1 MFQQAQHVESTGNG
15 LARGTNESMQHV
27 AAMRDSAP
35 RSVTVLGSTG
45 SVGCNTIDLIQRNP
59 EAFSVEALTAYSNVK
74 LLADQARH
82 LRARC
87 AVVGDSGK
95 YFELKEA
102 LSGTGIE
109 AAAGPTAV
117 AEAGNRP
124 AEWVMA
130 AIVGAAGLEATL
142 AAVRRGAVVALA
154 NKETLVCAGSL
165 ILAEIARHR
174 ATLLPVDSEHS
185 AIYQVFDF
193 EHQDAVEKIILT
205 ASGGPFRKL
214 DRAAMAAV
222 TPAQAVAHPNWDMGA
237 KISVDSAT
245 MMNKGLELIEAHH
258 LFGLPESQIDI
269 VVHPQSV
276 IHSLVAYTDG
286 SVLAQLGSPDMRT
299 PIAYALGWPKRMP
312 TPAKRLDLAA
322 IGSLTFENPDP
333 IRFPALRLAREALKS
348 GGTAPAVLNA
358 ANEVAVCA
366 FLKGQIG
373 FLDIAETVERTL
385 EAIPVEPLASL
396 DHLRQ
401 IDTAA
406 RERASLNLRRNSL
419 GLAH

>member
-1 MFQQAQHVESTGNG
+1 
-15 LARGTNESMQHV
+15 
-27 AAMRDSAP
+27 
-35 RSVTVLGSTG
+35 
-45 SVGCNTIDLIQRNP
+45 
-59 EAFSVEALTAYSNVK
+59 
-74 LLADQARH
+74 
-82 LRARC
+82 
-87 AVVGDSGK
+87 
-95 YFELKEA
+95 
-102 LSGTGIE
+102 
-109 AAAGPTAV
+109 
-117 AEAGNRP
+117 
-124 AEWVMA
+124 
-130 AIVGAAGLEATL
+130 
-142 AAVRRGAVVALA
+142 
-154 NKETLVCAGSL
+154 
-165 ILAEIARHR
+165 
-174 ATLLPVDSEHS
+174 
-185 AIYQVFDF
+185 
-193 EHQDAVEKIILT
+193 
-205 ASGGPFRKL
+205 
-214 DRAAMAAV
+214 
-222 TPAQAVAHPNWDMGA
+222 AHPNWDMGA

-258 LFGLPESQIDI
+258 LFGLSEAQIDI

-333 IRFPALRLAREALKS
+333 IRFPALRLAREALQA

-401 IDTAA
+401 IDAAA
-406 RERASLNLRRNSL
+406 RERAALNLRRNSL